1 MPDASELD
9 VTEAER
15 QALHECQLA
24 VECVYRAYGELLSFH
39 HHLGRGMD
47 RFDEAEELL
56 RAAGHEEYAD
66 ELRDRYLPAGAVDG
80 RWSYEIVGAFRRD
93 FLRDIAEFDAGVR
106 EEIADGLDHVS
117 EREQQ
122 REWRE
127 RAEGWEPTDEQ
138 PQRE

>member
-9 VTEAER
+9 VTETER

-24 VECVYRAYGELLSFH
+24 MECVYRAYGELLGFH

-47 RFDEAEELL
+47 RFNDAEELL
-56 RAAGHEEYAD
+56 RASGHEEFAD
-66 ELRDRYLPAGAVDG
+66 DLRDRYLPDGIVDG
-80 RWSYEIVGAFRRD
+80 KWSYEVVGAFRRD
-93 FLRDIAEFDAGVR
+93 FLRDITEFEGDVR
-106 EEIADGLDHVS
+106 EELADGLDHVS

-127 RAEGWEPTDEQ
+127 RAEEWEPADEQ
-138 PQRE
+138 PQQK